1 MTNKK
6 KGFHHH
12 PPSFTKIHQI
22 TNMASGNP
30 IFTSMILPAS
40 ILPRLMTEGSTPFL
54 EIVPKGSLWLDP
66 TWSLLTTWSG
76 SAGNTNGWQKNSV
89 GTSPT
94 EWFNQ
99 ETSGL
104 NLSQSFF
111 AGCMGIFASRC
122 YRWMAARHCSTPSN
136 RQEKDTSDDHT
147 VYLPTRSAQNRSQST
162 ALRSFWWNVNPLNQ
176 LWRLHV
182 IFQHPWAR
190 GIWKRY
196 KHLVKLDCLCNNWLF
211 VKPSIYSSASKPWC
225 PRYAKIGWFMDG
237 YSPSHMII
245 S

>member
-1 MTNKK
+1 MVDRKTLLGLHQQNDLTKK
-6 KGFHHH
+6 LQDRTF
-12 PPSFTKIHQI
+12 
-22 TNMASGNP
+22 
-30 IFTSMILPAS
+30 
-40 ILPRLMTEGSTPFL
+40 
-54 EIVPKGSLWLDP
+54 PK
-66 TWSLLTTWSG
+66 
-76 SAGNTNGWQKNSV
+76 V
-89 GTSPT
+89 
-94 EWFNQ
+94 
-99 ETSGL
+99 
-104 NLSQSFF
+104 FF
-111 AGCMGIFASRC
+111 AGCMGIFASSC

-196 KHLVKLDCLCNNWLF
+196 KHLVKLDCFCNNWLF
-211 VKPSIYSSASKPWC
+211 VKPSVYSSGSKPWC
-225 PRYAKIGWFMDG
+225 PRYAKIGWLMDG
-237 YSPSHMII
+237 DSPSHMII